1 MATNKLMEAAAEIL
15 AGSKSSAPGM
25 PMPKLTQNTPPGN
38 PGTPEDLGGPTP
50 QNYKPNDDSAK
61 LTNKAKDSSSGNQS
75 SLNMKPSHASSD
87 VQLGDKHMRPGS
99 GTNMMPEEEEYDD
112 QEQLDELSK
121 STLGS
126 YIKKASFGP
135 KSIVKR
141 SQDIDHAKDDDDLNR
156 KVDKYYNRS
165 RGIAKAADRLSKE
178 DIDYSDYD
186 LVEEMRAQMHEDIQA
201 LFADDQTISE
211 DFKVKAATIFEARVF
226 DRVAQIQEQMES
238 EYAGMLAEAVETI
251 KAELTEKVDDYLNYV
266 VEQWMEENEIAI
278 ESGLRSEITEDFI
291 AGLRNLFAE
300 NYINVPEDK
309 VELVDELASKVEEL
323 EVKLNEEIEA
333 NIQYKKQLTEAI
345 KVQLVNE
352 VCEGLTATQVEKIKS
367 LAESVEFST
376 EEEFVEKLETIR
388 ENYFPSGVKK
398 ADVAQLHEEVEDD
411 GSEKK
416 TAADPYVA
424 SVVQAISKIKL

>member
-25 PMPKLTQNTPPGN
+25 PMSKLPSVTPGN
-38 PGTPEDLGGPTP
+38 SGTPEDLGGPTP
-50 QNYKPNDDSAK
+50 QNNKPTDDSNKLSSKGNAK
-61 LTNKAKDSSSGNQS
+61 SAAAPTT
-75 SLNMKPSHASSD
+75 KPSAASSD
-87 VQLGDKHMRPGS
+87 VQLGDKNMKYGS
-99 GTNMMPEEEEYDD
+99 GTNMMPEEEEYD
-112 QEQLDELSK
+112 EEEMLDDESAIEEIK
-121 STLGS
+121 SQ
-126 YIKKASFGP
+126 I
-135 KSIVKR
+135 
-141 SQDIDHAKDDDDLNR
+141 
-156 KVDKYYNRS
+156 
-165 RGIAKAADRLSKE
+165 KE
-178 DIDYSDYD
+178 DVAS
-186 LVEEMRAQMHEDIQA
+186 
-201 LFADDQTISE
+201 LFADDSSISS
-211 DFKVKAATIFEARVF
+211 DFKAKAATIFEARVF

-238 EYAGMLAEAVETI
+238 EYAGMLAEAVESI

-266 VEQWMEENEIAI
+266 VEQWMDENEIAI

-352 VCEGLTATQVEKIKS
+352 VCEGLTATQVEKIKA

>member
-15 AGSKSSAPGM
+15 AKSKSSAPGM

-50 QNYKPNDDSAK
+50 QNNKPTDDSNK
-61 LTNKAKDSSSGNQS
+61 LNLKLKDTSGSNHASIKA
-75 SLNMKPSHASSD
+75 KPSHASSD
-87 VQLGDKHMRPGS
+87 VQLGDKNMKA
-99 GTNMMPEEEEYDD
+99 GTGTAMMPEEDRAEEEMIDD
-112 QEQLDELSK
+112 ETAIEEM
-121 STLGS
+121 
-126 YIKKASFGP
+126 KA
-135 KSIVKR
+135 
-141 SQDIDHAKDDDDLNR
+141 QM
-156 KVDKYYNRS
+156 
-165 RGIAKAADRLSKE
+165 KE
-178 DIDYSDYD
+178 DVAS
-186 LVEEMRAQMHEDIQA
+186 
-201 LFADDQTISE
+201 LFADDKNISE
-211 DFKVKAATIFEARVF
+211 DFKAKAATIFEARVF

-238 EYAGMLAEAVETI
+238 EYAGMLAEAVEEI

-352 VCEGLTATQVEKIKS
+352 VCEGLTATQVEKIKA

-398 ADVAQLHEEVEDD
+398 ANVAQLHEEVEDD

-416 TAADPYVA
+416 TVADPYVA
-424 SVVQAISKIKL
+424 SVMQAISKIKI

>member
-15 AGSKSSAPGM
+15 ASSKSSAGGM
-25 PMPKLTQNTPPGN
+25 PMPKLPSVTPGN
-38 PGTPEDLGGPTP
+38 SGTPEDLGGPTP
-50 QNYKPNDDSAK
+50 QNYKNNDNSAK
-61 LTNKAKDSSSGNQS
+61 LANKGKDSSGSNQS
-75 SLNMKPSHASSD
+75 SLNMKPSSASSD
-87 VQLGDKHMRPGS
+87 VQLGDKNMRSGS
-99 GTNMMPEEEEYDD
+99 GTNMMPEEEDRAEEEMIDD
-112 QEQLDELSK
+112 ETAIEEM
-121 STLGS
+121 
-126 YIKKASFGP
+126 KA
-135 KSIVKR
+135 
-141 SQDIDHAKDDDDLNR
+141 QM
-156 KVDKYYNRS
+156 
-165 RGIAKAADRLSKE
+165 KE
-178 DIDYSDYD
+178 DVAS
-186 LVEEMRAQMHEDIQA
+186 
-201 LFADDQTISE
+201 LFADDKNISE
-211 DFKVKAATIFEARVF
+211 DFKAKAATIFEARVF
-226 DRVAQIQEQMES
+226 DRVAQIQEQMEA
-238 EYAGMLAEAVETI
+238 EYAGMLAEAVEGI

-333 NIQYKKQLTEAI
+333 NVQYKKQLTEAI
-345 KVQLVNE
+345 KTQLVNE
-352 VCEGLTATQVEKIKS
+352 VCEGLTATQVEKIKT

-398 ADVAQLHEEVEDD
+398 ANVAQLHEEVEDD

-416 TAADPYVA
+416 VSADPYVA
-424 SVVQAISKIKL
+424 SVVQAISKIKI

>member
-15 AGSKSSAPGM
+15 AKSKSSAGGM
-25 PMPKLTQNTPPGN
+25 PMPKLSHDTPGN
-38 PGTPEDLGGPTP
+38 SGTPEDLGGPTP
-50 QNYKPNDDSAK
+50 QNYKNNDDSAK
-61 LTNKAKDSSSGNQS
+61 LTNKGKDTAGSNKS
-75 SLNMKPSHASSD
+75 SLNMKPSAASSD
-87 VQLGDKHMRPGS
+87 VQLGDQHMRPGS
-99 GTNMMPEEEEYDD
+99 GTNMMPEAHDKKGKDVDD
-112 QEQLDELSK
+112 EDKDE
-121 STLGS
+121 
-126 YIKKASFGP
+126 
-135 KSIVKR
+135 
-141 SQDIDHAKDDDDLNR
+141 DDDDDA
-156 KVDKYYNRS
+156 VDKM
-165 RGIAKAADRLSKE
+165 KEKMKE
-178 DIDYSDYD
+178 DVAS
-186 LVEEMRAQMHEDIQA
+186 
-201 LFADDQTISE
+201 LFADDKNISE

-226 DRVAQIQEQMES
+226 DRVAQIQEQLES
-238 EYAGMLAEAVETI
+238 EYAGMLAEAVEGI

-367 LAESVEFST
+367 LAESVDFST

-398 ADVAQLHEEVEDD
+398 ADAAQLHEEVEDD

-416 TAADPYVA
+416 VAADPYVA
-424 SVVQAISKIKL
+424 SVMQAISKIKI

>member
-25 PMPKLTQNTPPGN
+25 PMPKLSHDTPGN
-38 PGTPEDLGGPTP
+38 SGTPEDLGGPTP
-50 QNYKPNDDSAK
+50 QNNKYNDDSNK
-61 LTNKAKDSSSGNQS
+61 LTNKASAKSASAPTT
-75 SLNMKPSHASSD
+75 KPSAATNN
-87 VQLGDKHMRPGS
+87 VQLGDGKLKL
-99 GTNMMPEEEEYDD
+99 GTGTATMESTEEDEEMIDD
-112 QEQLDELSK
+112 E
-121 STLGS
+121 T
-126 YIKKASFGP
+126 A
-135 KSIVKR
+135 
-141 SQDIDHAKDDDDLNR
+141 
-156 KVDKYYNRS
+156 
-165 RGIAKAADRLSKE
+165 
-178 DIDYSDYD
+178 
-186 LVEEMRAQMHEDIQA
+186 VEEMKAQMKEDVA
-201 LFADDQTISE
+201 SLFADDKNISE
-211 DFKVKAATIFEARVF
+211 DFKAKAATIFEARVF

-238 EYAGMLAEAVETI
+238 EYAGMLAEAVEEI

-266 VEQWMEENEIAI
+266 VEQWMDDNEIAI

-352 VCEGLTATQVEKIKS
+352 VCEGLTATQVEKIRS

-376 EEEFVEKLETIR
+376 EEEYVEKLETIR

-398 ADVAQLHEEVEDD
+398 ANVSHLHEEVEDD
-411 GSEKK
+411 GSDKK
-416 TAADPYVA
+416 VSADPYVA
-424 SVVQAISKIKL
+424 SVVQAISKTRI

>member
-1 MATNKLMEAAAEIL
+1 MATTKLMEAAAEIL
-15 AGSKSSAPGM
+15 AHSKSSAGGM
-25 PMPKLTQNTPPGN
+25 PMPKLTGHIAPGN
-38 PGTPEDLGGPTP
+38 STTPEDLGGPTP

-61 LTNKAKDSSSGNQS
+61 LTNKGKDTAGSNKG

-99 GTNMMPEEEEYDD
+99 GTNMMPEETEEEDGELELIDD
-112 QEQLDELSK
+112 EAAIEEM
-121 STLGS
+121 
-126 YIKKASFGP
+126 KA
-135 KSIVKR
+135 
-141 SQDIDHAKDDDDLNR
+141 QM
-156 KVDKYYNRS
+156 
-165 RGIAKAADRLSKE
+165 KE
-178 DIDYSDYD
+178 DVAS
-186 LVEEMRAQMHEDIQA
+186 
-201 LFADDQTISE
+201 LFADDANISE
-211 DFKVKAATIFEARVF
+211 DFKAKAATIFEARVF
-226 DRVAQIQEQMES
+226 DRVAQIQEQLEA
-238 EYAGMLAEAVETI
+238 EYADQLEEAVTAI
-251 KAELTEKVDDYLNYV
+251 RDELTEKVDDYLNYV
-266 VEQWMEENEIAI
+266 VEQWMAENEIAI

-398 ADVAQLHEEVEDD
+398 ADAAQLHEEVEDD
-411 GSEKK
+411 GSDKK
-416 TAADPYVA
+416 VVADPYVA
-424 SVVQAISKIKL
+424 SVVQAISKTRI